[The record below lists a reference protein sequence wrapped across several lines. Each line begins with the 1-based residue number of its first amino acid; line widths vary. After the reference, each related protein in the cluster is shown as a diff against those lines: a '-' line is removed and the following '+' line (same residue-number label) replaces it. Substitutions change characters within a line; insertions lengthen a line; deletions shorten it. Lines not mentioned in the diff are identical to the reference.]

1 MRTRTTPSFASWK
14 QLTAGLLLLIVG
26 ASLGACNSDPSSG
39 KKPDGPK
46 TKEVIPDNMVVNDF
60 FPEKGGRARPIVDAS
75 VGEGGIGGVAAMSG
89 DSGAGGADDG
99 DDNAVVERK
108 LTVLDPG
115 AEPRAQRRYAFKTQ
129 TEARKVTMNVKSL
142 REGQGQKQEDAQ
154 PATTVNMV
162 FTLKGHS
169 GGAFQYEALIKNVDL
184 ELPANADKRQV
195 AQAKAALEA
204 LKGIKAQISVTA
216 RGSIG
221 EAKFE
226 SDKLPR
232 GAAEQIMPLFSQVF
246 EFIVAPLP
254 EDAIGVGA
262 RWQETT
268 DGADRGIR
276 SKVIATYTLK
286 EWNADGGV
294 IDAEVK
300 RSAPRQQMQDPQ
312 MRGASIR
319 LEGKGTYHFEVKTS
333 GLVQKASG
341 ENNTV
346 LNVEAPGPSG
356 KPEPALTE
364 TTSVKH
370 TVETPQTPP
379 PAR

>member
-1 MRTRTTPSFASWK
+1 MRTRTT
-14 QLTAGLLLLIVG
+14 LVVL
-26 ASLGACNSDPSSG
+26 SLALAACNSDPSSG
-39 KKPDGPK
+39 KKTEGPK
-46 TKEVIPDNMVVNDF
+46 VKEAIPDNMVVNDF
-60 FPEKGGRARPIVDAS
+60 FPEKGGKARPIVDAS
-75 VGEGGIGGVAAMSG
+75 IGEGGIGGIAAATG
-89 DSGAGGADDG
+89 DAGVGGADDG

-108 LTVLDPG
+108 ITMLEAG
-115 AEPRAQRRYAFKTQ
+115 AEPRSPKRYAFKTQ
-129 TEARKVTMNVKSL
+129 SEARKVTMAVKSL

-154 PATTVNMV
+154 PLTTVNML
-162 FTLKGHS
+162 FTLKGQNA
-169 GGAFQYEALIKNVDL
+169 GAFQYDALIKNVDL
-184 ELPANADKRQV
+184 DLPANADKRQV
-195 AQAKAALEA
+195 AQAKQALEA

-254 EDAIGVGA
+254 EEAIGVGA
-262 RWQETT
+262 KWQEIT

-276 SKVIATYTLK
+276 SKVTAIYTLK
-286 EWNADGGV
+286 EWNAEGGV

-300 RSAPRQQMQDPQ
+300 RSAPRQTVQDPR
-312 MRGASIR
+312 MPGASIR
-319 LEGKGTYHFEVKTS
+319 LEGKGTYHFEVKTN
-333 GLVQKASG
+333 GLVQRASG

-346 LNVEAPGPSG
+346 LNIEAPGPSG
-356 KPEPALTE
+356 KLEPALTE

-370 TVETPQTPP
+370 SVEM
-379 PAR
+379 PASGAPAAPGH

>member
-1 MRTRTTPSFASWK
+1 MRTRTTLVVPF
-14 QLTAGLLLLIVG
+14 LVGLVSVAL
-26 ASLGACNSDPSSG
+26 AACNSDPSSG
-39 KKPDGPK
+39 KKTEGPK
-46 TKEVIPDNMVVNDF
+46 VKEVIPDNMVVNDF
-60 FPEKGGRARPIVDAS
+60 FPEKGGKARPIVDAS
-75 VGEGGIGGVAAMSG
+75 IGEGGLAGVAAASG
-89 DSGAGGADDG
+89 DAGASPADDG
-99 DDNAVVERK
+99 DDGAIVERK
-108 LTVLDPG
+108 ITVLEPG
-115 AEPRAQRRYAFKTQ
+115 AEPRTQKRYAFKTQ
-129 TEARKVTMNVKSL
+129 TEARKVTMAVKSL

-154 PATTVNMV
+154 PLTTVNMV
-162 FTLKGHS
+162 FTLKGQS
-169 GGAFQYEALIKNVDL
+169 AGAFQYDALIKNVDL

-195 AQAKAALEA
+195 AQAKAALDA
-204 LKGIKAQISVTA
+204 LKGIKAQISVTS
-216 RGSIG
+216 RGTVG
-221 EAKFE
+221 DAKFE

-254 EDAIGVGA
+254 EEAVGVGA
-262 RWQETT
+262 KWQETT

-286 EWNADGGV
+286 EWNAEGGV

-300 RSAPRQQMQDPQ
+300 RSAPRQQVQDPR
-312 MRGASIR
+312 MPGAAIR
-319 LEGKGTYHFEVKTS
+319 LEGKGTYHFEVKTN

-346 LNVEAPGPSG
+346 LHIDAPGPSG

-370 TVETPQTPP
+370 TVEM
-379 PAR
+379 PAAGH